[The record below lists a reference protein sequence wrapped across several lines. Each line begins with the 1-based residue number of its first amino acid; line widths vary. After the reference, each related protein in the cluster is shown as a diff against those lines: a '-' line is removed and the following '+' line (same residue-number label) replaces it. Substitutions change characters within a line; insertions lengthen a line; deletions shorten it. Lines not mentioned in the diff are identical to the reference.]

1 MTLARRLLLLVVV
14 LGCTLPMVR
23 AADGAGRQ
31 PARTPTLF
39 IAGDSTAA
47 AFDPGDARQGW
58 AVDLQPFFDPEKLR
72 VVNAAQSGRSSRT
85 FITEGH
91 WDRLLAQVKPGDFVV
106 IQFGHND
113 SKPFRP
119 DSADAK
125 SAALAR
131 GSKPGIGEE
140 SERIDKL
147 VDGQPETVHTFGWYL
162 RKMIAD
168 TRARGATP
176 LLFSTTKTNAW
187 SGRGILCPSRTYRSW
202 TYEVAREEH
211 VPFVDLMRITAD
223 RYQRLGASA
232 VASQFADGMHTN
244 AAGAEANAADV
255 VSGLRALKDMPFE
268 SMLSERGREVTPD
281 AGAVEGSRCADLSR
295 SAAS

>member
-1 MTLARRLLLLVVV
+1 MTLAHRLWLVLLVLSCAPTFVHA
-14 LGCTLPMVR
+14 T
-23 AADGAGRQ
+23 DGAAHR
-31 PARTPTLF
+31 PTPVPTLF

-47 AFDPGDARQGW
+47 EFAPEVAMQGW
-58 AVDLQPFFDPEKLR
+58 AVELQPFFDPDKLR

-113 SKPFRP
+113 SKPFRAAA
-119 DSADAK
+119 ADAK

-131 GSKPGIGEE
+131 GSKPGIGDD
-140 SERIDKL
+140 SEQIDKL
-147 VDGQPETVHTFGWYL
+147 VDGKPETVHSFGWYL

-168 TRARGATP
+168 TRAHGATP

-187 SGRGILCPSRTYRSW
+187 SGRGIICPSKTYRSW
-202 TYEVAREEH
+202 TYEVARDEH

-223 RYQRLGASA
+223 RYQRLGESA
-232 VASQFADGMHTN
+232 VARQFADSMHTN
-244 AAGAEANAADV
+244 KAGAEANAADV
-255 VSGLRALKDMPFE
+255 VSGLRSLEDLPFD
-268 SMLSERGREVTPD
+268 SMLSEHGRKVAPD
-281 AGAVEGSRCADLSR
+281 SGPVDGSRCADLR